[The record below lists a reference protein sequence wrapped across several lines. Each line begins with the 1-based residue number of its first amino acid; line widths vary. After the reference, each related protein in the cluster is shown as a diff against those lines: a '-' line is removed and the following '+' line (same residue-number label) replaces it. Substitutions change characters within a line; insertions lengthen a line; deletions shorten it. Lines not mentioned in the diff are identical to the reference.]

1 MTNHQKRW
9 SLQENSKAIATELA
23 ITGQRAIDAALEI
36 ADSMKARNQAAQ
48 NLCACMKEAAA
59 RLKSETEERAPLP
72 TLLAECIPAW
82 RQEEQ
87 SLLIGL
93 STAKEQ
99 HDARA
104 RSVSEAVDSMR
115 RFFANSDA
123 WELRAQVT
131 LTQAAS
137 TEERILLTSEE
148 CTQLIT
154 EMGLVQAQL
163 EAICQGVGR

>member
-1 MTNHQKRW
+1 
-9 SLQENSKAIATELA
+9 
-23 ITGQRAIDAALEI
+23 
-36 ADSMKARNQAAQ
+36 
-48 NLCACMKEAAA
+48 
-59 RLKSETEERAPLP
+59 
-72 TLLAECIPAW
+72 
-82 RQEEQ
+82 
-87 SLLIGL
+87 LIGL